1 MDYTYLNELN
11 DIYDNHKK
19 VIEDLKKSLEV
30 FEDHQEEYKRLVT
43 YYYSDQFTKD
53 MDASNIG
60 EIGDD
65 INQAVLSEDAIYDL
79 MGDNYY
85 TGLAL
90 LEAANDVLQDK

>member
-30 FEDHQEEYKRLVT
+30 FEDHQGEYKRLVT

-53 MDASNIG
+53 MDASNRG
-60 EIGDD
+60 EMGDD